1 MTISVRSILFI
12 FCIQFSVFTFAQSEI
27 GLNVGLNQSG
37 FYRLQ
42 RKDYYLSS
50 YLSSNKKLNYVMAIH
65 YMEPI
70 SNRLFAGFDLENM
83 QVQSQIE
90 LLVHQNHFYSYNMHG
105 EVYMNYMNLHFLFG
119 GKLFSIKKL
128 DVLGAISPYYGY
140 LLSVNGTGYDT
151 EVQGGYYFDSLGV
164 QYSYV
169 STVKRPIQGSKTF
182 KKANVG
188 FGLDID
194 VRIPLKDKLQ
204 LSVKPAYNLGIYN
217 VIKEDR
223 FCGLNGFSL
232 TAGVVYKLDRKYLH
246 FSEWEKYAKPATQK

>member
-1 MTISVRSILFI
+1 MTLKYIFLI
-12 FCIQFSVFTFAQSEI
+12 FCIQFSVLTFAQSEI
-27 GLNVGLNQSG
+27 GLSGGFNQFG
-37 FYRLQ
+37 FYHLQ
-42 RKDYYLSS
+42 GKYNYLSNQFVS
-50 YLSSNKKLNYVMAIH
+50 KKQLNYVLAIH
-65 YMEPI
+65 YKEPI
-70 SNRLFAGFDLENM
+70 SNRLFAGFELENM
-83 QVQSQIE
+83 QIKSKIY
-90 LLVHQNHFYSYNMHG
+90 LLAPQNRFYSYSIDAL
-105 EVYMNYMNLHFLFG
+105 VYMNYMNLHFLFG

-188 FGLDID
+188 LGLNID
-194 VRIPLKDKLQ
+194 VCIPLKDKLQ